1 MNYQQNVPVKKPFHF
16 RKHIKPGPL
25 WILRV
30 SVPLWKSHIYKYC
43 PLCDLTQN
51 VKIISSQH
59 ESYVLGIKGAS
70 QLVLVVKNPPA
81 NAGNITDL
89 GSIPGSGRSPG
100 EGHDNPL
107 QYSCLENPMERG
119 AWRAMVLKIRIAH
132 RSILNNINQQINEVL
147 LKYYLRK
154 NSPLSPCQKKKNK
167 DKCNIPLNPLLTNT
181 LPPDFILKAQ
191 WVSSMKCYMHSN
203 QTLHSHSPQATACF
217 SCLPPPLPIIKI
229 LLFLQGQTN
238 DITFQ

>member
-1 MNYQQNVPVKKPFHF
+1 M
-16 RKHIKPGPL
+16 
-25 WILRV
+25 
-30 SVPLWKSHIYKYC
+30 
-43 PLCDLTQN
+43 
-51 VKIISSQH
+51 
-59 ESYVLGIKGAS
+59 
-70 QLVLVVKNPPA
+70 VKNPPA

>member
-1 MNYQQNVPVKKPFHF
+1 M
-16 RKHIKPGPL
+16 
-25 WILRV
+25 
-30 SVPLWKSHIYKYC
+30 
-43 PLCDLTQN
+43 
-51 VKIISSQH
+51 
-59 ESYVLGIKGAS
+59 
-70 QLVLVVKNPPA
+70 LVVKNPLA
-81 NAGNITDL
+81 NAGNITDS

-100 EGHDNPL
+100 EGHDNTL
-107 QYSCLENPMERG
+107 QYSCLENPMDRG
-119 AWRAMVLKIRIAH
+119 AWWAMVLKIRIAH

-147 LKYYLRK
+147 LKYYPRK
-154 NSPLSPCQKKKNK
+154 NSPLSPYQKKRTKINVTS
-167 DKCNIPLNPLLTNT
+167 PLPQPLLTNT

-203 QTLHSHSPQATACF
+203 QTLFTPTLLNATACS